1 MYPSALP
8 CPYFRR
14 DIIVDLGVGQMTF
27 AERSYMQVERGV
39 IDEDEGIGAL
49 VQQSLTRDTEVIS
62 YVSPMAYDGYKTHE
76 GHMPYMPV

>member
-14 DIIVDLGVGQMTF
+14 DIIVYLGVGQMAF
-27 AERSYMQVERGV
+27 AERGYLQVERGIV
-39 IDEDEGIGAL
+39 DEDEGIGAL
-49 VQQSLTRDTEVIS
+49 VQQSLTGDTEILPNI
-62 YVSPMAYDGYKTHE
+62 SPMPNDGYKTHE